1 MMKCQKCSKTATY
14 HITDV
19 DNGKWTE
26 FHYCEEHAR
35 QFLDP
40 SEETSSLPVS
50 NLAKDLVAASTSP
63 EALQDDNECPVCGMT
78 LPEFRK
84 TGRLGCAHD
93 YDVFRDELMPL
104 LENIHEQTRHIGKRP
119 RRAPRSSEQQL
130 HLVKLRND
138 LKKAISTEDYEKA
151 AQLRDQI
158 KEIETEF
165 STRQVPS

>member
-1 MMKCQKCSKTATY
+1 MKCQKCSKAATY

-19 DNGKWTE
+19 ENGKWTE
-26 FHYCEEHAR
+26 FHFCEEHAR
-35 QFLDP
+35 HFLGP
-40 SEETSSLPVS
+40 SEETASTPIG
-50 NLAKDLVAASTSP
+50 NLAKDLATAPGASEP
-63 EALQDDNECPVCGMT
+63 LLEENECPVCGMT

-93 YDVFRDELMPL
+93 YEVFRDELMPL
-104 LENIHEQTRHIGKRP
+104 LENIHEHTRHAGKRP

-151 AQLRDQI
+151 ARLRDQI